1 MGASRRPAPPSVD
14 WVLPPC
20 VVGILRHYRE
30 TVDSRWMFPSPVKE
44 DVPMTLG
51 GGAPATPDH
60 SGAGRVQKNQIS
72 RFTPHLFH
80 LALRERHGCEAPL
93 RHAGPCIGGH
103 YPEHLYPCHR
113 GYAEQD
119 GDQDRPGARQRS
131 TGGIRSV
138 GTERSQRLPA
148 GAEKDLDARHRVH
161 HPDQRPPVRRPLL
174 PPTWPDGTKQ
184 SKCVYA
190 HPREECEAKLKVL
203 IQQMNAA
210 RQARRDRMPGITPP
224 DKLTKIQKKI
234 WM

>member
-113 GYAEQD
+113 GYAERD
-119 GDQDRPGARQRS
+119 GDQDRPGAGQRGGGYRPVGAIPYDGLPARRGDRSGGPVQGASPRS
-131 TGGIRSV
+131 TTTCLRAA
-138 GTERSQRLPA
+138 T
-148 GAEKDLDARHRVH
+148 
-161 HPDQRPPVRRPLL
+161 PPSGRTAHAMRKMSMRRP
-174 PPTWPDGTKQ
+174 GR
-184 SKCVYA
+184 S
-190 HPREECEAKLKVL
+190 
-203 IQQMNAA
+203 A
-210 RQARRDRMPGITPP
+210 R
-224 DKLTKIQKKI
+224 KS
-234 WM
+234 